1 MQAKQRQR
9 MSTETLVLGA
19 ILTALVVVLQM
30 VGSFIHLGMFSISL
44 VLVPIVLGASV
55 GGPKLGAWLGGVFGI
70 VVLLS
75 GDAAAFLA
83 INVPGTI
90 ITVMVKGIACGLVA
104 GFVYQWLSKLDRY
117 ASVIISA
124 LVCPVVN
131 TGVFLLGCSVFFMD
145 TIKTWALAGYGEN
158 VVGYM
163 FLGLAGLNFL
173 VEVAINVLLTPAIVR
188 LLDFRNNKKA

>member
-1 MQAKQRQR
+1 
-9 MSTETLVLGA
+9 MSTETMVFGA

-30 VGSFIHLGMFSISL
+30 MGSFIHLGMFSISL
-44 VLVPIVLGASV
+44 VLVPIVIGASV
-55 GGPKLGAWLGGVFGI
+55 GGAKLGAWLGGVFGI
-70 VVLLS
+70 VVLVS

-90 ITVMVKGIACGLVA
+90 ITVMVKGIACGLAA
-104 GFVYQWLSKLDRY
+104 GVVYKWLSKYDRY

-131 TGVFLLGCSVFFMD
+131 TGVFLLGCGLFFMD
-145 TIKTWALAGYGEN
+145 TIKTWALADFGEN
-158 VVGYM
+158 FMAYL
-163 FLGLAGLNFL
+163 FLGLAGVNFL

-188 LLDFRNNKKA
+188 LLDLRKKK

>member
-1 MQAKQRQR
+1 MQTKQRQKT
-9 MSTETLVLGA
+9 STETLVLGA

-30 VGSFIHLGMFSISL
+30 MGSFIRFGMFSISL
-44 VLVPIVLGASV
+44 VLVPIVIGASI
-55 GGPKLGAWLGGVFGI
+55 GGAKLGAWLGGVFGI

-131 TGVFLLGCSVFFMD
+131 TGVFL
-145 TIKTWALAGYGEN
+145 
-158 VVGYM
+158 
-163 FLGLAGLNFL
+163 
-173 VEVAINVLLTPAIVR
+173 
-188 LLDFRNNKKA
+188 